1 MVSKDGK
8 LIILDDIV
16 CNLKYKKFNRLG
28 EKDKKSEEIIELLM
42 PEDVDPTNSSSS
54 VNIDDL
60 KEKLNS
66 KGELSPESFAYNI
79 LKQFN
84 RGYLNDRYI
93 YGNDYIPSSIQKYWD
108 GLEVEVDKKSSSDKS
123 SLSKLVSKAM
133 RSSKRIISSFSKT
146 SVIDMMENIKLSLE
160 YLEAEKDT
168 VDLFMKYIDTMKRLD
183 NNPSIYKAAMKIT
196 VLENEKRILSDGNF
210 TKYISENQ
218 IVKFIRKTEEG
229 LSLDYLKDY
238 DRVIPKEAMDKFDQA
253 ENVQAFD
260 NYIILHYEDKSR
272 RKNLDKKHKDQDKR
286 RDPIMF
292 GLIKGSRKLYYICDW
307 VDEYCDLTLSSFLD
321 KIGENINDLL
331 D

>member
-1 MVSKDGK
+1 
-8 LIILDDIV
+8 
-16 CNLKYKKFNRLG
+16 
-28 EKDKKSEEIIELLM
+28 
-42 PEDVDPTNSSSS
+42 
-54 VNIDDL
+54 
-60 KEKLNS
+60 
-66 KGELSPESFAYNI
+66 
-79 LKQFN
+79 
-84 RGYLNDRYI
+84 
-93 YGNDYIPSSIQKYWD
+93 
-108 GLEVEVDKKSSSDKS
+108 
-123 SLSKLVSKAM
+123 M

-168 VDLFMKYIDTMKRLD
+168 IDLFMRYIDTMKRLD

-196 VLENEKRILSDGNF
+196 ILENEKRILSDGNF
-210 TKYISENQ
+210 TRYISEDQ
-218 IVKFIRKTEEG
+218 IVKFIRNTEEG